1 MLPPTLHRALRGKL
15 VDIEFR
21 EEWVRIEDIDRLTR
35 ERRALQLMQRSGG
48 NRLVRRNTRGR
59 KWRDHTRCE
68 QNGQPHWRSSAH
80 GSILAR
86 L

>member
-1 MLPPTLHRALRGKL
+1 
-15 VDIEFR
+15 
-21 EEWVRIEDIDRLTR
+21 
-35 ERRALQLMQRSGG
+35 MQRSGG